1 MAVKRKLVSTRVLS
15 SGMRIDQE
23 IKDGTGRT
31 LIERGVLL
39 DDFQIEY
46 LKTRGVGSIYVS
58 EGQPDP
64 DELNLQIPQYT
75 RDLIEKS
82 RKPDKPKAKLSE
94 SVKKQVGEGVQ
105 KLFDDPSA
113 ENFTESSANI
123 AGQLMD
129 SVLADD
135 AVAIDLG
142 MLRVSDDYTFRHS
155 VDVSAMAI
163 IIGKAC
169 GFSQDELRE
178 IAVAGLL
185 HDVGKAKI
193 PAEILNKPG
202 RLEQNEFEYMK
213 QHSLFGF
220 QILKEKNMYSEGIL
234 KGVLQHHEKLNG
246 KGYPMGVSGNQ
257 IHKYARVIAV
267 ADVFD
272 ALVNKRVYKEPF
284 PMGEALE
291 MVISMTRELDID
303 IMEKFL
309 HSVILYPVDSIVTLS
324 TGEMAKVV
332 ENVDGYPMRPR
343 VVGLEHGMIYDL
355 SNDVKYANV
364 IVMN

>member
-1 MAVKRKLVSTRVLS
+1 MAVKRKLVSTRVLAN
-15 SGMRIDQE
+15 GMKIDQE
-23 IKDGTGRT
+23 IKDGTGRV

-46 LKTRGVGSIYVS
+46 LKTRGVTSIYIA
-58 EGQPDP
+58 EGMPDP
-64 DELNLQIPQYT
+64 DEIELSIPQYT

-82 RKPDKPKAKLSE
+82 KKPDRPKAVLSE

-105 KLFDDPSA
+105 KLFEDPNA
-113 ENFTESSANI
+113 GNFVESSVGVAET
-123 AGQLMD
+123 LMD

-135 AVAIDLG
+135 VVAIDLG

-163 IIGKAC
+163 IIGKAY
-169 GFSQDELRE
+169 GLSKEELRE
-178 IAVAGLL
+178 LAIAGLL

-220 QILKEKNMYSEGIL
+220 QILKEKGQYSEGIL

-246 KGYPMGVSGNQ
+246 AGYPLKASGNQ
-257 IHKYARVIAV
+257 IHKYARIISV

-284 PMGEALE
+284 PKGEALE
-291 MVISMTRELDID
+291 MVMSMTQELDFE
-303 IMEKFL
+303 IMEEFL
-309 HSVILYPVDSIVTLS
+309 HSVILYPVDSIVKLS
-324 TGEMAKVV
+324 TGELAKVV
-332 ENVDGYPMRPR
+332 ENFPDYPMRPK
-343 VVGLEHGMIYDL
+343 VVGLEHGELYDL
-355 SNDVKYANV
+355 SNDVNLANV
-364 IVMN
+364 IVLT